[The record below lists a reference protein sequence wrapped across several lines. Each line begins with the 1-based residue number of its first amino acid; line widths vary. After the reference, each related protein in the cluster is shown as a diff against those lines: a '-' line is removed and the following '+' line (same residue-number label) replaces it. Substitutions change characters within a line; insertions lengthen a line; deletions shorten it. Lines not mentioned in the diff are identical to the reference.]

1 MIDYF
6 GQVAKGAE
14 AGDLLDFALA
24 SVALPTLYSKAA
36 DTFTEQ
42 HKSGSKKDDNQF
54 NKLIPKA
61 LHTPPVNMTK
71 DVSKEVSSI
80 LDDINKP
87 SGGFPMP
94 IPAKVNSF

>member
-6 GQVAKGAE
+6 GQVARGAE

-24 SVALPTLYSKAA
+24 SVALPTIYSKAA

-42 HKSGSKKDDNQF
+42 QKSGIKKDGNQF

-61 LHTPPVNMTK
+61 LPKPPINMTK
-71 DVSKEVSSI
+71 DVSKEVSGI
-80 LDDINKP
+80 LDDFNKP

-94 IPAKVNSF
+94 IPAKVNAF